1 LPEFGQGLARKIS
14 SIVVVDGKAR
24 RARRCC
30 CYQHPGALLLLATP
44 TTMVVQGS
52 SLALLQMQPVRAA
65 PRMVVGEDN
74 LGRYCWVQRQLW
86 LPLKSPLAVRA
97 RYPTG
102 LHIIEEGE
110 KEMDLGFQGIL
121 PLYLSPLML

>member
-1 LPEFGQGLARKIS
+1 
-14 SIVVVDGKAR
+14 
-24 RARRCC
+24 
-30 CYQHPGALLLLATP
+30 
-44 TTMVVQGS
+44 MVVQGS

-102 LHIIEEGE
+102 LHMIEEGE
-110 KEMDLGFQGIL
+110 KEMDLGFQGNYYVIQDKERNGDESYNQSACNGL
-121 PLYLSPLML
+121 MKTCYSYLGFDHLIPFNGSRELA